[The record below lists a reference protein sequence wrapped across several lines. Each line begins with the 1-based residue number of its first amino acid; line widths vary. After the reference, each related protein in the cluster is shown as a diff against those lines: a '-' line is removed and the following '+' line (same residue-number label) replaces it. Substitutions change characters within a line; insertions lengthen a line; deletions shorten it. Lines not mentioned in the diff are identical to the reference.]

1 MRAIVQTDNWP
12 HDLHLIGYD
21 ERKTMFLLD
30 NAGHQNVQYAKN
42 FFYKP
47 SSLIEFGEHLVWLT

>member
-1 MRAIVQTDNWP
+1 MRAIVQTDNWL

-42 FFYKP
+42 NSFTNQV
-47 SSLIEFGEHLVWLT
+47 H